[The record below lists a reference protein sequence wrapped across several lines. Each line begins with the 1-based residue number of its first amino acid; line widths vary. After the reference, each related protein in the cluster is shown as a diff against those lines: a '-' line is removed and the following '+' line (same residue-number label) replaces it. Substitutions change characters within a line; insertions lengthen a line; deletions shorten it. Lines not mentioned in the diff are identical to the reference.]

1 MVYIFGLFGAMIGF
15 GVGLGTINVLLRHHG
30 KSEIQDNKSQYKVYS
45 LLVWAF
51 AILGGMIGVWFFNHN
66 FL

>member
-30 KSEIQDNKSQYKVYS
+30 KTEIQDNKLS
-45 LLVWAF
+45 L
-51 AILGGMIGVWFFNHN
+51 IHI
-66 FL
+66 